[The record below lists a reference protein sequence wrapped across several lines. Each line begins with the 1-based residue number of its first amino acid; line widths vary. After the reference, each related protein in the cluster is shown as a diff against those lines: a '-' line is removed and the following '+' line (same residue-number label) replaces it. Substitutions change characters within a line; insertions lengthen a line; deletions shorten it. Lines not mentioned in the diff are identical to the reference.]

1 MIYIVAKLI
10 LSIFCKIYFR
20 LEVRDA
26 DNVPK
31 KGGVLVASNHSSFL
45 DPVIVGVG
53 ISRQTYYLA
62 RQSLFEIPILGL
74 LLRALHTIPIKR
86 TMVSVSTFKELI
98 KSLHSKKAIVLFPEG
113 TRSIDGKLGQGKIGV
128 GMLAL
133 RTNVPIVPVYIDGA
147 IKAFPKDGKWIHPK
161 KIRVIFGKPIMPN
174 SKDSN
179 KKNYRRISAQV
190 MESINRLKEL
200 KFPHKEHG

>member
-1 MIYIVAKLI
+1 MIYIVAKVI
-10 LSIFCKIYFR
+10 FSIFCKIYFR
-20 LEVRDA
+20 LEVKGA

-53 ISRQTYYLA
+53 ISRATYYLT

-86 TMVSVSTFKELI
+86 SMVSVSTFKELI
-98 KSLHSKKAIVLFPEG
+98 KSLHSKKAIILFPEG
-113 TRSIDGKLGQGKIGV
+113 TRSTDGKLGQGKIGV

-133 RTNVPIVPVYIDGA
+133 RTDVPIVPVYIDGA
-147 IKAFPKDGKWIHPK
+147 INAFPKNGKWIQPK
-161 KIRVIFGKPIMPN
+161 KIRVVFGKPIMPN
-174 SKDSN
+174 NKDQN
-179 KKNYRRISAQV
+179 KNNYREISAQV
-190 MESINRLKEL
+190 MESINRLKENITC
-200 KFPHKEHG
+200 